1 MEVAAAAEF
10 DSAYAFIFSPREG
23 TAAAD
28 MTAKFCDPAVAG
40 ERYERLKV
48 VLDRSAVL
56 RHRARIGRVEE
67 AVVEGTSK
75 KNPDHLTG
83 RTRQNKLV
91 HFTAL
96 DRLRLGTYVR
106 VEILD
111 AARFHL
117 SGRLVEVTGEPTHR
131 TRLAVTP
138 A

>member
-1 MEVAAAAEF
+1 MV
-10 DSAYAFIFSPREG
+10 D
-23 TAAAD
+23 
-28 MTAKFCDPAVAG
+28 KFCDAGVMG

-48 VLDRSAVL
+48 VLDRTAVMK
-56 RHRARIGRVEE
+56 HRERIGRIEE
-67 AVVEGTSK
+67 VVVEGTSK

-91 HFTAL
+91 HFTA
-96 DRLRLGTYVR
+96 DEKLRVGTYAR

-117 SGRLVEVTGEPTHR
+117 AGRLVEVTSLPTHR
-131 TRLAVTP
+131 TRLAVAP